1 MEMNY
6 FRNILI
12 VPTGLNKYVD
22 IGMCFFS
29 RYSLFKFNQSACQ
42 LGAWYVC
49 VVQSSG
55 LFIYYFVSCEIV
67 FNFLNQ
73 ITAERQPR

>member
-22 IGMCFFS
+22 IGMCFFFS

-42 LGAWYVC
+42 AGAWQRGRCVYVWC
-49 VVQSSG
+49 NQATYS
-55 LFIYYFVSCEIV
+55 FIILSAVK
-67 FNFLNQ
+67 
-73 ITAERQPR
+73 

>member
-22 IGMCFFS
+22 IDMCFFFLATPCLNS
-29 RYSLFKFNQSACQ
+29 INQLVRRGRGRGAGACMCGAIKRLIHLLFCQ
-42 LGAWYVC
+42 L
-49 VVQSSG
+49 
-55 LFIYYFVSCEIV
+55 
-67 FNFLNQ
+67 
-73 ITAERQPR
+73 

>member
-22 IGMCFFS
+22 IGMCFFFLATPCLNS
-29 RYSLFKFNQSACQ
+29 INQLVSWGRGMYVWCNQAAYSFIILSA
-42 LGAWYVC
+42 VK
-49 VVQSSG
+49 
-55 LFIYYFVSCEIV
+55 
-67 FNFLNQ
+67 
-73 ITAERQPR
+73 